1 MWGGV
6 DVGMRATF
14 QKELEVLNDQLQE
27 RDRLQEELTLSKE
40 TLQLEMEELRAELV
54 LAQTKL
60 KRTEKLEHA
69 APPTTGLHPAPP
81 PVGLHPAPGTPPIT
95 LPVLPEGTSLP
106 PPATSV
112 RPPVTRMVAG
122 PLTPSTLR
130 TMTTTIPMA
139 SPLPPMQPFTGEGVQ
154 DVDTFRDWHDQFE
167 LVACLGGWD
176 DHCKLVNLTAR
187 LRGKAHSF
195 YRSCTPTHRSDYP
208 LLVAELKR
216 RFTPVQL
223 TAVQTQLFHERKQ
236 GPQESADDF
245 AEELKRLFAKAYDG
259 RSRGTPEAESMG
271 ETILANQ
278 FVAGLLPGLKSKL
291 VGSEGTLGQLLAK
304 ARFEEAKS
312 KELKALT
319 RPPPPMK
326 KPNNGGPLPGTPP
339 KHPAKWLTSGTA
351 EKGDSQNRKCFNCGL
366 TGHMRRD
373 CPYPKQSKGGNEAR
387 GRSTVANVT
396 SGKPSSSHS
405 KKRIDELRRQLR
417 EAELIDAVEQAA
429 GTLHGVMPTR
439 DSPKSKL
446 GPTLRA
452 PVSVNGVT
460 ANALIDTGSPA
471 TIISLEFL
479 MQTLVQ
485 EKTTEQTPA
494 EWRDTT
500 MKRFSSPKV
509 TLNSYGGTR
518 LDIMAQILVQ
528 LLQGNRKMDAVVLV
542 QKGAPNDVLLGTDVQ
557 PQLGFSLL
565 METSEKRVDLLV
577 GEGPMVWM
585 EGVGR
590 KDPED
595 MPVSPV
601 EKGEGVST
609 DGDLGRSQPDVG
621 TEQENAK
628 GLDGVVRLLH
638 ETRIPPGYQMGLY
651 AYSMKR
657 GSHRA
662 TRNSYEQV

>member
-1 MWGGV
+1 MEQLEVVKRKPVHHKEDGGGV

-54 LAQTKL
+54 LAQTKM

-95 LPVLPEGTSLP
+95 LPLLPEGTSLP

-139 SPLPPMQPFTGEGVQ
+139 FPLPPMQPFTVEGVQ
-154 DVDTFRDWHDQFE
+154 DVVTFRDWHDQFE

-223 TAVQTQLFHERKQ
+223 MAVQTQLFHERKQ

-245 AEELKRLFAKAYDG
+245 AEELKRVFAKAYDG

-291 VGSEGTLGQLLAK
+291 VDLYPE
-304 ARFEEAKS
+304 
-312 KELKALT
+312 
-319 RPPPPMK
+319 PH
-326 KPNNGGPLPGTPP
+326 PNIQPNG
-339 KHPAKWLTSGTA
+339 
-351 EKGDSQNRKCFNCGL
+351 
-366 TGHMRRD
+366 
-373 CPYPKQSKGGNEAR
+373 
-387 GRSTVANVT
+387 
-396 SGKPSSSHS
+396 
-405 KKRIDELRRQLR
+405 
-417 EAELIDAVEQAA
+417 
-429 GTLHGVMPTR
+429 
-439 DSPKSKL
+439 
-446 GPTLRA
+446 
-452 PVSVNGVT
+452 
-460 ANALIDTGSPA
+460 
-471 TIISLEFL
+471 
-479 MQTLVQ
+479 
-485 EKTTEQTPA
+485 
-494 EWRDTT
+494 
-500 MKRFSSPKV
+500 
-509 TLNSYGGTR
+509 
-518 LDIMAQILVQ
+518 
-528 LLQGNRKMDAVVLV
+528 
-542 QKGAPNDVLLGTDVQ
+542 
-557 PQLGFSLL
+557 
-565 METSEKRVDLLV
+565 
-577 GEGPMVWM
+577 
-585 EGVGR
+585 
-590 KDPED
+590 
-595 MPVSPV
+595 
-601 EKGEGVST
+601 
-609 DGDLGRSQPDVG
+609 
-621 TEQENAK
+621 
-628 GLDGVVRLLH
+628 
-638 ETRIPPGYQMGLY
+638 
-651 AYSMKR
+651 
-657 GSHRA
+657 
-662 TRNSYEQV
+662 